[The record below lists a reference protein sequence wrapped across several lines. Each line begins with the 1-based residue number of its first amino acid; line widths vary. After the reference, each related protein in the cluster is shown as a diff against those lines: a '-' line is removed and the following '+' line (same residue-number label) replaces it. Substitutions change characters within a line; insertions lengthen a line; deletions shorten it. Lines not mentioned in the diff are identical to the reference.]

1 MRFLYMK
8 ENKNKMRALI
18 MTSFL
23 ALSLFL
29 LPVFSRAQFV
39 EEPEV
44 QEPANSVAVA
54 SHNQVNKVFDLLIIF
69 SALIFV
75 VSVMGFIIGF
85 IKLVIS
91 EGDEKEIEEANNILV
106 LSGWVFGASIA
117 IYLLVNVIKF
127 FVY

>member
-1 MRFLYMK
+1 
-8 ENKNKMRALI
+8 MRALV

-23 ALSLFL
+23 VLSLFL

-54 SHNQVNKVFDLLIIF
+54 SHNQVSRVFDLLIIF

-117 IYLLVNVIKF
+117 VYLLVNVIKF